1 MIFVHINLFAHLPS
15 RSLQSDLSFFKRWC
29 CRNDNDDVDD
39 DNDEDDDN
47 DDDKLVETKET

>member
-15 RSLQSDLSFFKRWC
+15 RSLKSDLSFFKRWC